1 MEMTPY
7 NYQPIDLGRPGIRLL
22 RLLQGTLA
30 DDIQCELFDAWIDLF
45 EGGIPYDALS
55 YTWGSMEMTATITV
69 NGNTMQIT
77 SNLLVALQHL
87 RFEDKDRILWI
98 DAICINQADKKERG
112 HQVQQMGEIYK
123 EAEQVIIW
131 LGKGTNQT
139 DFTMDFINQLY
150 EQSTGVQGDWR
161 LSAQLWIHRRSFI
174 QPGSGEFNIVRW
186 REGMQLMLKQAWFQ
200 RIWILQEVAN
210 ARVAIILCGKR
221 SVSARIFTQIPS
233 LIRLQP
239 EPHCQAVLDI
249 MPGLSRKESW
259 WGQTR
264 DLHTLLVKFRKS
276 KATDERDIIYALLGI
291 SLDACKSN
299 ILLPDYTKSSQQVIQ
314 DTASFL
320 LSCPIQDQSPDN
332 FLDWSLSEFL
342 INLDSLSNAVLGS
355 AAEKGQ
361 VAMVKFL
368 LAIEGIE
375 VESKDKY
382 NSTPLF
388 RAAQNGHDGIV
399 KLLLETAQVDVN
411 AKDRKYY
418 EAPLLR
424 AAENGHDRVVRLLL
438 ETAQVD
444 VNAKSEP
451 NNETPLWR
459 AAKNGHDRVVRLL
472 LETAQV
478 DVNAKSSLNDE
489 TPLWWAAGNGHDGI
503 VKLLLETA
511 QVDVNA
517 KDKTYYEAPLLRAAK
532 NGYDAVFK
540 LLLETGLVNINAKDY
555 LGQTPLLWAAFKGDK
570 ANVQLLLETRQADI
584 DAKDLNGQ
592 TPLYWAARIGH
603 NAIVQLLLE
612 TGKVDV
618 NAKNDYGWTPISR
631 ATAEGHGAVVKLLRE
646 HVSSYTN
653 VEQGA

>member
-1 MEMTPY
+1 MEMAPY
-7 NYQPIDLGRPGIRLL
+7 NYQPIDLGRPAIRLL

-112 HQVQQMGEIYK
+112 HQVQQMGKIYK

-131 LGKGTNQT
+131 LGKGTNKT

-150 EQSTGVQGDWR
+150 EQSTRVQGDWR
-161 LSAQLWIHRRSFI
+161 LSAQLWIHRWSFI

-186 REGMQLMLKQAWFQ
+186 REGMQLMLEQSWFR

-210 ARVAIILCGKR
+210 ARVATILCGKR

-233 LIRLQP
+233 LIGLQP

-276 KATDERDIIYALLGI
+276 EATDERDLIYALLGI

-299 ILLPDYTKSSQQVIQ
+299 ILLPDYTKSSQQVVQ

-320 LSCPIQDQSPDN
+320 LSGPIQDQSLDN
-332 FLDWSLSEFL
+332 FLDWSQWSLSEFL
-342 INLDSLSNAVLGS
+342 ENLDSVGNVVLGS

-361 VAMVKFL
+361 VAMVKLL
-368 LAIEGIE
+368 LAIAGIKI
-375 VESKDKY
+375 ESKDKY

-388 RAAQNGHDGIV
+388 RAAQNGHDGVVKLLLETGQVDVNAKSGLYDETPLLCAAKNGHNGVV

-411 AKDRKYY
+411 AKSGR
-418 EAPLLR
+418 
-424 AAENGHDRVVRLLL
+424 
-438 ETAQVD
+438 
-444 VNAKSEP
+444 
-451 NNETPLWR
+451 NNETPLWC
-459 AAKNGHDRVVRLL
+459 AA
-472 LETAQV
+472 E
-478 DVNAKSSLNDE
+478 
-489 TPLWWAAGNGHDGI
+489 NGHDGI
-503 VKLLLETA
+503 VKLLLRRL
-511 QVDVNA
+511 
-517 KDKTYYEAPLLRAAK
+517 K
-532 NGYDAVFK
+532 
-540 LLLETGLVNINAKDY
+540 
-555 LGQTPLLWAAFKGDK
+555 
-570 ANVQLLLETRQADI
+570 
-584 DAKDLNGQ
+584 
-592 TPLYWAARIGH
+592 
-603 NAIVQLLLE
+603 
-612 TGKVDV
+612 
-618 NAKNDYGWTPISR
+618 
-631 ATAEGHGAVVKLLRE
+631 
-646 HVSSYTN
+646 
-653 VEQGA
+653 